1 MITSKE
7 YKFLKKSKTEG
18 FNWIARDKDWKLY
31 IYSETPRRYSTIW
44 NFGGAT
50 ANIREEH
57 FTYIKWED
65 EKPTKIDDLIRDYES
80 HQEIVGESVKV
91 TIPQYVADWIEE
103 VKGLDRRFKLELLC
117 NTVQMPDDVYDWL
130 DERYGDTDI
139 LAKAWLDGYVVEKLY
154 TVQLKN
160 GSILIKDPEFNTFQ
174 LCVAPKNQIEG
185 YEYKLTQS
193 EIESVDQVL
202 MKIAKVVE

>member
-139 LAKAWLDGYVVEKLY
+139 LAKAWLDGFIIEKEKLY
-154 TVQLKN
+154 TVDLNFNQALGKRN
-160 GSILIKDPEFNTFQ
+160 GVIKFYDPNEKFWI
-174 LCVAPKNQIEG
+174 VER
-185 YEYKLTQS
+185 KLTKA
-193 EIESVDQVL
+193 EIESVNPIL
-202 MKIAKVVE
+202 MQIAKEVE